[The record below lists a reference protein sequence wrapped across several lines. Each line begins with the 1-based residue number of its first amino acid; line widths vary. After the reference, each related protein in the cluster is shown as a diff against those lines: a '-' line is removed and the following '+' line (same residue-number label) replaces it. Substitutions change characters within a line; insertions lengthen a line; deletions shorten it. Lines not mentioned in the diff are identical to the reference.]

1 MTTARAESIYRRLVA
16 RLGRVLPEMELRHA
30 AEVAAEIER
39 LKVMR
44 QAVVV
49 AHNYMEPAL
58 YYSVADLT
66 GDSLDLSRRL
76 KDLQCR
82 TVVFCGVRFMAE
94 SAAILAP
101 DRQILIPSPRAGCSL
116 AESITAEDVR
126 NLKAALPEMPVVS
139 YVNTYA
145 EVKAESDICCT
156 SSNAAAV
163 LRKLGE
169 KGIRRVIFLPD
180 EYLAR
185 NTAGELGWNFVV
197 VGRNENGGLDGVGGV
212 PGQGAVVVGW
222 RGRCEVHERFTV
234 ADVENARRQFPDVTV
249 LAHPE
254 CPPEVVEAADF
265 SGSTNAMISYVERNG
280 PRRLLLLT
288 ECSMGDNIQAAN
300 PDVEIVRLCSLRC
313 PHMNE
318 VTLEQ
323 TRWSLENMEYR
334 VTVEDTIAE
343 AAARSLEG
351 MIAFA

>member
-1 MTTARAESIYRRLVA
+1 MTIATAEHIFRRLVE
-16 RLGRVLPEMELRHA
+16 RLGRLIPEMELRRA
-30 AEVAAEIER
+30 AEVASEIER
-39 LKVMR
+39 LKVAR
-44 QAVVV
+44 NAVIA
-49 AHNYMEPAL
+49 AHNYMEPTL

-66 GDSLDLSRRL
+66 GDSLDLSRRVGSL
-76 KDLQCR
+76 KCE

-101 DRQILIPSPRAGCSL
+101 DKQVLIPSPRGGCSL

-126 NLKAALPEMPVVS
+126 NLKAALPGVPVVS

-156 SSNAAAV
+156 SSNAAGV
-163 LRKLGE
+163 IRKLAE
-169 KGIRRVIFLPD
+169 EGIRRVIFLPD

-185 NTAGELGWNFVV
+185 NTARELGWDFTVV
-197 VGRNENGGLDGVGGV
+197 QRSENGRLEGLDRI
-212 PGQGAVVVGW
+212 PRDGAVVVGW
-222 RGRCEVHERFTV
+222 CGRCEVHERFTA

-265 SGSTNAMISYVERNG
+265 SGSTNAMISYVEHKR

-288 ECSMGDNIQAAN
+288 ECAMGDNIRAAY
-300 PDVEIVRLCSLRC
+300 PEVEIVRLCSLRC

-323 TRWSLENMEYR
+323 TRWSLENLEYR
-334 VTVEDTIAE
+334 VTVDDTLARR
-343 AAARSLEG
+343 ALRSLER
-351 MIAFA
+351 MIAIT